1 MLMETYRD
9 ISIYDANN
17 YFLLIGR
24 TKSAEFYKLLKIKK
38 LSNSLEIQEVKR
50 SLKKS
55 DLNIYLKDLLQ
66 GENRNPV
73 VHAEVLLGV
82 IKFLQGFYLFIVTKK
97 LKVAILRGKAIY
109 KVIS

>member
-38 LSNSLEIQEVKR
+38 HSNSLEIQEV
-50 SLKKS
+50 
-55 DLNIYLKDLLQ
+55 N
-66 GENRNPV
+66 
-73 VHAEVLLGV
+73 
-82 IKFLQGFYLFIVTKK
+82 LFIVTKK